1 MDFIYCLMLSYWTP
15 IKVLKS
21 RPLWSWVLHRFHV
34 FSVQSNATLQCHK
47 KAHTPLTSSCHTCS
61 LSMSIHLCVFSLSPC
76 LERALTRL
84 TCTSHFNL
92 IFFFHFG
99 FWVLFVR
106 ALTLPKIFKERLPH
120 SSKIYQYLL
129 PNVLSIQDA
138 MDQFLGALFTC
149 MFVCWRGWLNVL
161 LLVII

>member
-47 KAHTPLTSSCHTCS
+47 KAHTSHFFMSHMFIVHVHPSVCVLS
-61 LSMSIHLCVFSLSPC
+61 LSLSG
-76 LERALTRL
+76 ESLTRL

-92 IFFFHFG
+92 IFFSFW